1 MERRIGLW
9 IDRREAV
16 VVSLLPGGE
25 TIERIESGIFGTME
39 SQRGVPGDES
49 HQRGLELQL
58 AHFYDRVVDHV
69 RRADMLVVLGPGAA
83 RNQFANRLRE
93 RMPSFGP
100 LSVEAAP
107 RMTEPQLIGRVRR
120 RVAALADNL
129 AATRTPP
136 PERPRELT
144 TEYRPAGE

>member
-9 IDRREAV
+9 IDRREAL

-25 TIERIESGIFGTME
+25 SIEQIESGIFGTME

-58 AHFYDRVVDHV
+58 SHFYDRVVDQV
-69 RRADMLVVLGPGAA
+69 RRADLLVVLGPGAA
-83 RNQFANRLRE
+83 RNQFAARFRE
-93 RMPSFGP
+93 RYPSFAA

-120 RVAALADNL
+120 RISALADTL
-129 AATRTPP
+129 AATRTAPV
-136 PERPRELT
+136 ELPQEFT
-144 TEYRPAGE
+144 SEYSPAGE